1 MQQRL
6 LVPIIQFFS
15 PRYCGAPLF
24 ARGTLVVR
32 DERNRLK
39 QSKKKIT
46 GQKRNTKSI
55 SLHSQRCR
63 PLELDVVSGAAQF
76 YGNSSG
82 RGSSFVLLL
91 FSIFVIY
98 FLPRRPRS
106 FGWLR

>member
-6 LVPIIQFFS
+6 LVPIIQSFS
-15 PRYCGAPLF
+15 PRYSGAPLF
-24 ARGTLVVR
+24 ACGTLVVR
-32 DERNRLK
+32 DERNSLK
-39 QSKKKIT
+39 QSKKIT